1 MVRYMKM
8 KPLLSIGGLEF
19 VVLALQVVVVVED

>member
-19 VVLALQVVVVVED
+19 VVLALRVVVQE

>member
-19 VVLALQVVVVVED
+19 VVLALGVVVQD

>member
-1 MVRYMKM
+1 MGRYMKM

-19 VVLALQVVVVVED
+19 VVLALQVVVED